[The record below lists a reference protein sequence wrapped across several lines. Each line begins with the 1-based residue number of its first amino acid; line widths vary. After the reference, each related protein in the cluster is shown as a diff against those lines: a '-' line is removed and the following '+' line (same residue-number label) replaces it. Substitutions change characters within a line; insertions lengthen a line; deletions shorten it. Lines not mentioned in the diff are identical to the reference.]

1 MKFEE
6 FLKVTGSLPV
16 IDSENLLA
24 GSVKP
29 QAMKVQFSRWTK
41 QGKLIQLKR
50 GFYLLALVYRKV
62 PAYELYIASLLTAP
76 SYISLE
82 KALEFHNLIPE
93 GVPVFS
99 CVTTKRP
106 AELNTPMGRFSYRHI
121 KPELFWGYQ
130 AMTLNGQ
137 TGFVASPE
145 KALLDFF
152 YFKNVEVSMDYLV
165 EMRLQNV
172 EEINVEKLIEYAKR
186 FNKPKLRRV
195 AEVIGRYVASYRKGE
210 VPL

>member
-6 FLKVTGSLPV
+6 LLKTTGNLPV
-16 IDSENLLA
+16 IDTENLMV
-24 GSVKP
+24 GSVKR
-29 QAMKVQFSRWTK
+29 QAMKVQLSRWT
-41 QGKLIQLKR
+41 QQEKLIQLKR
-50 GFYLLALVYRKV
+50 GLYLLAPVYRKV
-62 PAYELYIASLLTAP
+62 SVYEPYLASLLTSP
-76 SYISLE
+76 SYISME

-93 GVPVFS
+93 AVTVFT

-106 AELNTPMGRFSYRHI
+106 TEFNTPAGRFSYRHI
-121 KPELFWGYQ
+121 KPQLFWGYQ
-130 AMTLNGQ
+130 AMTLNSQ

-152 YFKNVEVSMDYLV
+152 YSNSVEISMDYLI

-172 EEINVEKLIEYAKR
+172 EEINLKKLMEYAKR

-195 AEVIGRYVASYRKGE
+195 AAVIHLYVAAYQKGE